1 MGKKAVAF
9 GVSVEHAQSIAR
21 EFQING
27 IPCGVMWGDMGSEE
41 RKKELARFA
50 SGEIK
55 VLSNC
60 MLLTEGFDAP
70 DIDAILMSRPTKSK
84 GLYTQCVG
92 RGLRLA
98 PGKKE
103 CLLLDFVD
111 ISRKHDLCSLGTL
124 LGKKIKSGES
134 LLEVVEEGEWKN
146 REPQSSLAVMREN
159 TEEVDP
165 LRRERFQWMSFG
177 EGYRLLVNDSAITC
191 LPHGDGYFVFLVK
204 KEGETFS
211 LVSKEVPLEAAMA
224 AAENY
229 ACKTVRSFFFDR
241 EAKWR
246 KEKASD
252 KQIQLL
258 DNLQLPHNPM
268 ISKGEAAN
276 LLDQYFN
283 QPATGKQIWYLN
295 FHKLHPFPEV
305 LSKKEAGK
313 IIQKFRGVP
322 NIAS

>member
-1 MGKKAVAF
+1 
-9 GVSVEHAQSIAR
+9 
-21 EFQING
+21 
-27 IPCGVMWGDMGSEE
+27 
-41 RKKELARFA
+41 
-50 SGEIK
+50 
-55 VLSNC
+55 

-111 ISRKHDLCSLGTL
+111 ISRKHDLCCLGTL

-146 REPQSSLAVMREN
+146 RELQSGLTVIRAN

-165 LRRERFQWMSFG
+165 LRRDRFQWMPFG
-177 EGYRLLVNDSAITC
+177 KGYRLLVKDSAITC
-191 LPHGDGYFVFLVK
+191 LPYGNEYFVFLVE
-204 KEGETFS
+204 KEGKTFS
-211 LVSKEVPLEAAMA
+211 LAPKAVPLEAAMA

-229 ACKTVRSFFFDR
+229 ACKTVRSFFFDQD
-241 EAKWR
+241 AKWR
-246 KEKASD
+246 KEKASN
-252 KQIQLL
+252 KQLQLL
-258 DNLQLPHNPM
+258 DNFRLPYTPT

-276 LLDQYFN
+276 LLNQHFN
-283 QPATGKQIWYLN
+283 QPATEKQVWYLN
-295 FHKLHPFPEV
+295 FHNLHPCPEV

-313 IIQKFRGVP
+313 IIQKFKEGEPQEEKYYTFNAERL
-322 NIAS
+322 